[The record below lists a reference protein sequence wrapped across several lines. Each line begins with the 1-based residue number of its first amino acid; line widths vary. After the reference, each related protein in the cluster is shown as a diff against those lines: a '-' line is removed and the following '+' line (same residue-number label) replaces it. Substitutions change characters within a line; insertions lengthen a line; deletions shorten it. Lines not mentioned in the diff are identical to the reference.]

1 MGKLDF
7 SSVDS
12 MEKAE
17 ELSKEK
23 VLSPLY
29 LMPTR
34 FNGQTIPENIV
45 YVPSIV
51 VNVKDRY
58 DDVVEELLEKDKVD
72 AYECEPKYKGDSF
85 VPSSLTIIA
94 KKNGQEVFVETVSIW

>member
-12 MEKAE
+12 IEKAM
-17 ELSKEK
+17 ELGKEK

-29 LMPTR
+29 LMPIR
-34 FNGQTIPENIV
+34 FNGQTIPENTV

-85 VPSSLTIIA
+85 IPSS
-94 KKNGQEVFVETVSIW
+94 